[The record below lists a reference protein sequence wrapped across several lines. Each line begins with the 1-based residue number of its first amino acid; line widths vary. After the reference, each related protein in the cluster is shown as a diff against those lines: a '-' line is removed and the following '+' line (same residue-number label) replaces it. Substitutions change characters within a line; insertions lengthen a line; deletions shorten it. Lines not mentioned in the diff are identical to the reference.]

1 MICRSWGWVPR
12 FQNLHLQGPGKL
24 RNIMMGG
31 PGQMGGP
38 SNIMGGPAPPN
49 ETMNK
54 HVRQTNIT
62 KEDSS
67 VQVPGNRRPPL
78 AYDTDQNLPTPTGRN
93 KLILVPDGRDRSGT
107 SG

>member
-1 MICRSWGWVPR
+1 MMEYGLKLEWTLIFFALCFDVICRSWGWVPK

-49 ETMNK
+49 ETM
-54 HVRQTNIT
+54 
-62 KEDSS
+62 
-67 VQVPGNRRPPL
+67 L
-78 AYDTDQNLPTPTGRN
+78 
-93 KLILVPDGRDRSGT
+93 
-107 SG
+107 